1 MDFKGSPFIHL
12 LPALD
17 SAHFRNHE
25 FVENVIV
32 AQAAQKEELEAALGR
47 TLMDAGPLG
56 LTVGDYFNGA
66 SWTRNVDGEQVS
78 LPLGDSADG
87 EEALAILTG
96 EEEET
101 DAEQ

>member
-1 MDFKGSPFIHL
+1 MRFAVL
-12 LPALD
+12 TE
-17 SAHFRNHE
+17 NQE
-25 FVENVIV
+25 FVDNVIV
-32 AQAAQKEELEAALGR
+32 AQAAQKDELEAALGR

-56 LTVGDYFNGA
+56 LTVGDYYNGA

-87 EEALAILTG
+87 EEALAILNG

-101 DAEQ
+101 NAE

>member
-1 MDFKGSPFIHL
+1 MRFAVL
-12 LPALD
+12 TE
-17 SAHFRNHE
+17 NHE
-25 FVENVIV
+25 FVENVII
-32 AQAAQKEELEAALGR
+32 AQAAQKDELEAALGR

-56 LTVGDYFNGA
+56 LTVGDYYNGA

-96 EEEET
+96 KEEEAN
-101 DAEQ
+101 AE